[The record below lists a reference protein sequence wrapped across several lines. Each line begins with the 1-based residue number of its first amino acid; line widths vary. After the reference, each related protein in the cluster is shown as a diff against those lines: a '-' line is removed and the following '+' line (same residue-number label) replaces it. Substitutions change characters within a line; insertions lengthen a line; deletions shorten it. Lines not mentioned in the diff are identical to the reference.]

1 MDACGEGVMGGD
13 VVAEIVGEAVVAAW
27 FAGCLEEWLALC
39 PAFDDLISYCLVGV
53 FLGIHQWG

>member
-1 MDACGEGVMGGD
+1 MGGD